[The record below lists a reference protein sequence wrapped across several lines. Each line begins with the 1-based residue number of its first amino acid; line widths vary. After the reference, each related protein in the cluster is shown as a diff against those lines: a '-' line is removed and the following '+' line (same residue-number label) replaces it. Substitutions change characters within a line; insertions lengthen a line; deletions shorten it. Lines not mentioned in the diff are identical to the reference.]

1 MGDYASYANFD
12 PASGQLIGDG
22 TAPDVSVHGGQRFVD
37 WAPGSVVSEDPH
49 AEPFEV
55 GDEPPVLGPVPENI
69 VRSFDAVG
77 FDVA

>member
-55 GDEPPVLGPVPENI
+55 GG
-69 VRSFDAVG
+69 
-77 FDVA
+77 